1 MARNPIAWK
10 RSPLPKWSYSRQ
22 VKTEL
27 AASLLPSQGAGW
39 AELAGLMGQSA
50 ILPGTLEMRIPSV
63 VVARRAYRLMKT
75 LGLAPKMAANRR
87 NRMQYTLTAV
97 VGVGWDQDYAAAS
110 SIATGWFLRHGYIT
124 HPDHGPAHLEFW
136 VPRDQDPAILV
147 AALDALHV
155 KAKTAPKPGGTSV
168 YLKDRAQIRVL
179 LGKMGAHRA
188 MLQWESV
195 DVMRHMKNQV
205 NRLVNSETANLRR
218 AVESGLTQAEYF
230 RQVIDEGRDRAWDE
244 AGQILARLRIA
255 HPDWSLAELGQAM
268 VPPLS
273 KSAINHRMRRLL
285 RLAKDRVL

>member
-1 MARNPIAWK
+1 
-10 RSPLPKWSYSRQ
+10 
-22 VKTEL
+22 
-27 AASLLPSQGAGW
+27 
-39 AELAGLMGQSA
+39 MGQST
-50 ILPGTLEMRIPSV
+50 ITPGPLEMRISSV

-75 LGLAPKMAANRR
+75 LGLAPKMMANRR
-87 NRMQYTLTAV
+87 SRIQYTLAAV
-97 VGVGWDQDYAAAS
+97 VEVGWQQDFTWAS
-110 SIATGWFLRHGYIT
+110 SIAAGWFLRHGYIT

-147 AALDALHV
+147 AVLDVLHL
-155 KAKTAPKPGGTSV
+155 KAKTVPKPGGTAV
-168 YLKDRAQIRVL
+168 YLKDRAQIRIL

-230 RQVIDEGRDRAWDE
+230 RQAIAEGRDQTWDDT
-244 AGQILARLRIA
+244 GQRLAKLRIA

-268 VPPLS
+268 IPPLS
-273 KSAINHRMRRLL
+273 KSAVNHRMRRLL
-285 RLAKDRVL
+285 RLEKD

>member
-1 MARNPIAWK
+1 
-10 RSPLPKWSYSRQ
+10 
-22 VKTEL
+22 
-27 AASLLPSQGAGW
+27 
-39 AELAGLMGQSA
+39 MGQSA

>member
-1 MARNPIAWK
+1 MARNSIAWK

-27 AASLLPSQGAGW
+27 AASFLPNQGAGW

-50 ILPGTLEMRIPSV
+50 VLPGALTIRVSSV
-63 VVARRAYRLMKT
+63 VVARRAYRLLKT
-75 LGLAPKMAANRR
+75 LGLAPKMGANRR
-87 NRMQYTLTAV
+87 NRIQYTLAATV
-97 VGVGWDQDYAAAS
+97 DVGWNQDLTWAS
-110 SIATGWFLRHGYIT
+110 SIAAGWFLRHGYIT

-136 VPRDQDPAILV
+136 VPRDQDPVILV
-147 AALDALHV
+147 TVLDALRV
-155 KAKTAPKPGGTSV
+155 KAKTVPKHGGTSV
-168 YLKDRAQIRVL
+168 YIKDRAQIRVL

-195 DVMRHMKNQV
+195 DVIRHMKNQV

-230 RQVIDEGRDRAWDE
+230 RRAIDQGRDQAWDE
-244 AGQILARLRIA
+244 AGQRLARLRIA
-255 HPDWSLAELGQAM
+255 HPDWSLSELGQAM

-273 KSAINHRMRRLL
+273 KSAVNHRMRRLL
-285 RLAKDRVL
+285 RLAKD